1 VEFLVFVLVRFQST
15 DEAFVNLNFA
25 AQPGQAHG
33 ASGAGG
39 PDTALQVDTR
49 RSSFRN
55 GIYIDDYRFSLA
67 FREGVMYYRSMET
80 PVSKSQKRA
89 LKLMG
94 LPATDSYKTAAKSLE
109 AAWCRP
115 DGIPHGCTWR
125 TAASLTDAALIAGI
139 KIDYEAMADSK
150 IEY

>member
-1 VEFLVFVLVRFQST
+1 MIAQR
-15 DEAFVNLNFA
+15 VNGTVIGDLLGDKI
-25 AQPGQAHG
+25 Q
-33 ASGAGG
+33 
-39 PDTALQVDTR
+39 R
-49 RSSFRN
+49 REHTKN
-55 GIYIDDYRFSLA
+55 
-67 FREGVMYYRSMET
+67 MET

-94 LPATDSYKTAAKSLE
+94 LPATDNYQTAAKSLE

-115 DGIPHGCTWR
+115 DGIPQGCTWR

-139 KIDYEAMADSK
+139 KVDYESMADSK